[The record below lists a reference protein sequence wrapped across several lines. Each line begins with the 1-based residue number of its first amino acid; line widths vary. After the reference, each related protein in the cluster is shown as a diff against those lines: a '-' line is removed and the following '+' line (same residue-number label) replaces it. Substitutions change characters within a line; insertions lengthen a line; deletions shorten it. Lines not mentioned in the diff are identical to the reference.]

1 MNIKS
6 QREDVL
12 SYLKRYGS
20 ITSLKAIEKFG
31 ATRLSSIIYDLRGR
45 GYPIISLLKKVKT
58 RYGVTNIAVYT
69 LLRSKNENGNGR
81 KAVGRFAA
89 KAKR

>member
-1 MNIKS
+1 MKKTQI
-6 QREDVL
+6 EDVL

-45 GYPIISLLKKVKT
+45 GHPILSVRKKVKT
-58 RYGVTNIAVYT
+58 RYGVTSIAVYT
-69 LLRSKNENGNGR
+69 LLRSKNENGNGK
-81 KAVGRFAA
+81 KAVGRFAT
-89 KAKR
+89 KARR